1 MFGASYDTPD
11 GTGTC
16 DYIHVS
22 DLAKGHLAAF
32 RKAVNDQQG
41 QGQQPSADGKGKQGP
56 AAAAPGQALYHM
68 YNLGTGRGYS
78 VLDII
83 HAFSKAARADALG
96 TVTTSPDKAATE
108 LDWTAEFDL

>member
-1 MFGASYDTPD
+1 MTSRARGSNLLPTVRA
-11 GTGTC
+11 
-16 DYIHVS
+16 
-22 DLAKGHLAAF
+22 
-32 RKAVNDQQG
+32 
-41 QGQQPSADGKGKQGP
+41 KQGP

-68 YNLGTGRGYS
+68 YNLGTGRGCS

-83 HAFSKAARADALG
+83 HAFSKAARAEVPYSIGAARADALG